1 MKSTLQPGSEI
12 VPETICLQGVG
23 ADASHREY
31 LINLIDLINLNNTQV
46 PISQLG
52 F

>member
-23 ADASHREY
+23 GVLRI
-31 LINLIDLINLNNTQV
+31 LPTINSLQLTINGNIELN
-46 PISQLG
+46 S
-52 F
+52 